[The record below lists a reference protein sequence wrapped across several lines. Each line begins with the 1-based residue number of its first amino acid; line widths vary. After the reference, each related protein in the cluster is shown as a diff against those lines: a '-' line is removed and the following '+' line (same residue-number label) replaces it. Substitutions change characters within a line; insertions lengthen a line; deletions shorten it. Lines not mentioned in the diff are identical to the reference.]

1 MGTLI
6 LSLSGIGGDGYGCI
20 LRRGFAAA
28 GDCGDC
34 GRGFDAWLAARRFAI
49 GESTAGAWYRLWRA
63 TGALRA
69 RKQGRPGGGKLDPHE
84 AFILALVAADKDI
97 SLEEIAE
104 RVRSDRG
111 VYACVATVWHF
122 FDKRNITVKKRPR
135 MQPNS
140 SARM

>member
-1 MGTLI
+1 MGVSYGEDLRQRVI
-6 LSLSGIGGDGYGCI
+6 AAIVDGMST
-20 LRRGFAAA
+20 RA
-28 GDCGDC
+28 
-34 GRGFDAWLAARRFAI
+34 AARRFAI
-49 GESTAGAWYRLWRA
+49 GEPTAGAWHRVWRA

-111 VYACVATVWHF
+111 VCACVATVWRF
-122 FDKRNITVKKRPR
+122 FDKRDITVKKRQR

>member
-1 MGTLI
+1 MGA
-6 LSLSGIGGDGYGCI
+6 SYGED
-20 LRRGFAAA
+20 LRRRVIAAIVDGA
-28 GDCGDC
+28 ST
-34 GRGFDAWLAARRFAI
+34 RAAARRFAI

-69 RKQGRPGGGKLDPHE
+69 RKQGRPGGGKLDAHE

-122 FDKRNITVKKRPR
+122 FDKRDITVKKRPR
-135 MQPNS
+135 MQLNS
-140 SARM
+140 SVRM